1 VRVFLS
7 QDVAEAILG
16 GKERDEEK
24 REEDMGGRG
33 VGREEAREEERGE
46 GRRGRKRSEEE

>member
-1 VRVFLS
+1 MRVFLS

-16 GKERDEEK
+16 EEE
-24 REEDMGGRG
+24 REEDTGGRG

-46 GRRGRKRSEEE
+46 GRGGRKGSEEE